1 MIMINNKVVLLVE
14 DNPDDEALAIR
25 ALKRHHIGNEIVIAH
40 DGVEALDYLFG
51 TGIYA
56 GRDITMKPTVIL
68 LDLQLPRVNGLEVLQ
83 RLRADECTRLL
94 PVVVL
99 TTSSEE
105 QDMLDSYSYGCNS
118 YIRKPVD
125 FIQFSEAIRQLGMYW
140 LLMNEPP
147 PSK

>member
-1 MIMINNKVVLLVE
+1 MTERASHKVILLVE
-14 DNPDDEALAIR
+14 DNPDDEALALR
-25 ALKRHHIGNEIVIAH
+25 ALKRHHIGNEIVVAH

-51 TGIYA
+51 TGKYT
-56 GRDITMKPTVIL
+56 GRDVANKPSVVL
-68 LDLQLPRVNGLEVLQ
+68 LDLKLPRVDGLEVLR
-83 RLRADECTRLL
+83 RLRAEPNTKFL
-94 PVVVL
+94 PVVIL

-105 QDMLDSYSYGCNS
+105 QDLLNSYSLGCNS

-147 PSK
+147 PI

>member
-1 MIMINNKVVLLVE
+1 MSASTKTILLVE
-14 DNPDDEALAIR
+14 DSPDDEALAIR
-25 ALKRHHIGNEIVIAH
+25 ALKRHHVGNEVVVAH

-56 GRDITMKPTVIL
+56 DRDINLKPAVVL
-68 LDLQLPRVNGLEVLQ
+68 LDLKLPRLDGIEVL
-83 RLRADECTRLL
+83 RRIRTDERTKLL

-105 QDMLDSYSYGCNS
+105 QDMLDSYSLGCNS

-125 FIQFSEAIRQLGMYW
+125 FLQFSEAIRQLGMYW

-147 PSK
+147 PV

>member
-1 MIMINNKVVLLVE
+1 VTPRDKIILLVE

-25 ALKRHHIGNEIVIAH
+25 ALKRNHIGNEIVVAH

-56 GRDITMKPTVIL
+56 GRDIRTKPTVIL
-68 LDLQLPRVNGLEVLQ
+68 LDLKLPRVDGIQVL
-83 RLRADECTRLL
+83 RSLRGDDRTKLV
-94 PVVVL
+94 PVVIL
-99 TTSSEE
+99 TTSNEE
-105 QDMLDSYSYGCNS
+105 RDMLDSYSLGCNS

-125 FIQFSEAIRQLGMYW
+125 FIQFSDAIRQLGMYW

-147 PSK
+147 PI